1 MLKSVHLASNN
12 LGAEASVTK
21 PDEPHCFLEVCPQ
34 KVTFPYAT
42 HPRKRSE
49 IIMIS
54 VRDSAEF
61 GVGETWNAT
70 LRPQN
75 CVTSWTSGRFGP
87 THPPTLVEAKNV
99 QPQREMSSFS
109 VKFELETC
117 FVENPIIAFDH
128 LVRKVKLATLKVWR
142 KSKKCKVFRE
152 KQKSDLCFPVRS
164 LGFGFVRK
172 MEKHWGADFK
182 NMLILC

>member
-1 MLKSVHLASNN
+1 
-12 LGAEASVTK
+12 
-21 PDEPHCFLEVCPQ
+21 
-34 KVTFPYAT
+34 
-42 HPRKRSE
+42 
-49 IIMIS
+49 MIS

-109 VKFELETC
+109 VKFELETY

-128 LVRKVKLATLKVWR
+128 LVRKLKLATLKV
-142 KSKKCKVFRE
+142 
-152 KQKSDLCFPVRS
+152 
-164 LGFGFVRK
+164 
-172 MEKHWGADFK
+172 
-182 NMLILC
+182 